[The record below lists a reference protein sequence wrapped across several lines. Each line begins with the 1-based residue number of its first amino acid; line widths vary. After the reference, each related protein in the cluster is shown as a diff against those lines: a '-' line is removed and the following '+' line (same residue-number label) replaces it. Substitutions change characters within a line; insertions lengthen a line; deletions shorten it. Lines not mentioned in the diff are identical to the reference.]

1 VNELRDRATFLNFV
15 FTRVVNHW
23 VIVVGRQS
31 ALGAADRTSPD
42 RLEPTLKVRDEMAL
56 GKKTAPVQYLRVI
69 RPSFPEGTRTLEVGF
84 INCASLMFPVGLSQ
98 GVFEGRRCGVP
109 T

>member
-31 ALGAADRTSPD
+31 ALAQRTELFRID
-42 RLEPTLKVRDEMAL
+42 
-56 GKKTAPVQYLRVI
+56 
-69 RPSFPEGTRTLEVGF
+69 
-84 INCASLMFPVGLSQ
+84 
-98 GVFEGRRCGVP
+98 
-109 T
+109 